1 MTETEEIIKKE
12 EEKFD
17 FKNYFKIF
25 LVICVLLL
33 GIAVLYGLIQYNK
46 HQEIL
51 ENVKQFISNHGETF
65 NKCTENGKN
74 MNLHI
79 NIKDDVGVPCTCY
92 FYNKGITGCTDE
104 AKKFIR

>member
-1 MTETEEIIKKE
+1 MSETEEIIKKE
-12 EEKFD
+12 EENFD

-33 GIAVLYGLIQYNK
+33 GIAVLLIQYYK
-46 HQEIL
+46 HQGIL

-65 NKCTENGKN
+65 SKCTENGKN

-79 NIKDDVGVPCTCY
+79 NIKDDVRLPCTCY
-92 FYNKGITGCTDE
+92 FYNKRITGCTNE
-104 AKKFIR
+104 SKKFIH